1 MPKVGGKR
9 ARVTIGG
16 LVAVVAFLGLTACG
30 GGSSGTTLKADII
43 ANRINSQHRF
53 DPDKLQLSLNQE
65 NTITVLNKD
74 KVVHN
79 FTVSFL
85 GIDMDIQ
92 PGQRVTVK
100 IPSVTQK
107 PEPGYLTFY
116 CKYHQ
121 SEGMSGRLE
130 FSG

>member
-9 ARVTIGG
+9 ARVAIGG

-30 GGSSGTTLKADII
+30 GSSGTSLKADII
-43 ANRINSQHRF
+43 ANKINSQHRF
-53 DPDKLQLSLNQE
+53 DPDKFKLSLGQD
-65 NTITVLNKD
+65 NTISVLNKD

-85 GIDMDIQ
+85 GVDQDIQ
-92 PGQRVTVK
+92 PGQRVSVK
-100 IPSVTQK
+100 IPAVNQK
-107 PEPGYLTFY
+107 PDVGYLTFY

-121 SEGMSGRLE
+121 SEGMTGRLE
-130 FSG
+130 FG